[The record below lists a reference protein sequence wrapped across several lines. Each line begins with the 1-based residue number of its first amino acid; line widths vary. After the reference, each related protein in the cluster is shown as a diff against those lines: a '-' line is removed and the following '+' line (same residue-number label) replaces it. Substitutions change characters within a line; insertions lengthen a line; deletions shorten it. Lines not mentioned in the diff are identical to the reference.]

1 MTGIR
6 IFLIAGLILYFL
18 LVRLLEHKGSVYLE
32 KDFFFYIIALTIF
45 IPPVHKKDNYFRGGA
60 GCAILNI

>member
-1 MTGIR
+1 M
-6 IFLIAGLILYFL
+6 LQ
-18 LVRLLEHKGSVYLE
+18 KSVYLE
-32 KDFFFYIIALTIF
+32 KDFFYIIALTIF

>member
-18 LVRLLEHKGSVYLE
+18 LVRPFMLQKSVYLE
-32 KDFFFYIIALTIF
+32 KDFFYIIALTIF